1 MGKKQ
6 QQLEVTR
13 RRLREAGLRATSAR
27 IAVLDY
33 LSAQHGPVSH
43 QEACDALAGMAVD
56 KSTVFRALQDLTES
70 GLARR
75 LELGDHVWRFELAKT
90 GAKVS
95 SGDQGHPHHLCVDCG
110 QITCLTPKD
119 VKLNVSKSIGSVAEI
134 LLRGTCP
141 DCQSGSR

>member
-1 MGKKQ
+1 MGKKH
-6 QQLEVTR
+6 QLEITR
-13 RRLREAGLRATSAR
+13 RRLREAGLRATAAR

-33 LSAQHGPVSH
+33 LSAQSGPVSH

-56 KSTVFRALQDLTES
+56 KSTVFRALQDLTEAR
-70 GLARR
+70 LARR
-75 LELGDHVWRFELAKT
+75 LELGDHVWRFEGVEAGSKPVAAD
-90 GAKVS
+90 G
-95 SGDQGHPHHLCVDCG
+95 GHPHHLCVDCG